1 MNELQS
7 QGAWALAILDRLI
20 RRPWFTVVVGLLV
33 VAAVSAGS
41 SRLTITTDLRV
52 YFSKA
57 NPQLAALEAI
67 EAKYREN
74 DSLVFVVKPVSGDVF
89 DAQTLKL
96 LYELTTA
103 AWELPFA
110 RRVASLTNYQYT
122 RSEGDTL
129 FTDHLLVDTDNLDA
143 DRIATIRHIAAT
155 EPGLDV
161 FLVASDASLATVN
174 VMFSLPKDDNQ
185 AVEKIVAE
193 GRHLADAFAATG
205 TVEILLAGSTANS
218 VTLGEAVASDI
229 ASLITFSFGLMVVL
243 LLVLLR
249 SLLATSLVIIIIGC
263 SVAATM
269 GVFGWA
275 GAVLSPTAA
284 FVPSVVMT
292 IAVADC
298 VHVLVSYFVELDA
311 GRPKL
316 AALKESLRINL
327 GPVFI
332 TSLTTAIGVLSL
344 NLSDSPPYRDLGNM
358 VAVGVLAAFLLSLT
372 VLPAALAI
380 LPVPRRGAAISGRFP
395 ADALAGFATRHYRV
409 LLAAGLL
416 VIVAMA
422 AQIPRNQL
430 TERWHEYFSSQFEIR
445 RAVDLLNDHMGGIH
459 RLYYDLETDNLDG
472 VTDPEYLA
480 TVDRFAGWFGQQP
493 GVVATA
499 GLHTTVKKLH
509 QALNYDGPGFFSI
522 PNNRRA
528 IAQYLLLYEFSLPV
542 GETLDNQIDQDRSA
556 SRFSAVVAKTDSEQ
570 LLELDR
576 AATRW
581 LVDNAPM
588 IVPNEGT
595 GLDLIFA
602 HITHRNIYSLLVG
615 TGLALVAIS
624 MVLALVLRSIRLGL
638 VSLVPNL
645 APAII
650 AYGLWGSFVGHIDL
664 ALSVVICMSLGIVV
678 DDTVH
683 FLSKYLRA
691 RRERGLDAI
700 AGIRHA
706 FRTVGMA
713 LTVTSIVLVCGFA
726 LLLLSEFAPTGKTG
740 ALMALT
746 LAIAL
751 LVDFLLLPPLLLVT
765 ERLVPRLGL
774 GATDRQRIDL

>member
-1 MNELQS
+1 MNELQT
-7 QGAWALAILDRLI
+7 QATWGLTLLDRFVRWPRLS
-20 RRPWFTVVVGLLV
+20 VVLGLLT
-33 VAAVSAGS
+33 VALISFGS
-41 SRLTITTDLRV
+41 TQLTITTDLRV
-52 YFSKA
+52 YFSAA

-67 EAKYREN
+67 ESKYREN
-74 DSLVFVVKPVSGDVF
+74 DSLVFVVIPASGDVF
-89 DAQTLKL
+89 EPTTLKL
-96 LYELTTA
+96 LHDLTEA
-103 AWELPFA
+103 AWQLPFA
-110 RRVASLTNYQYT
+110 RRVASLTNYQHT

-129 FTDHLLVDTDNLDA
+129 FTDHLLSDPNNLTTEQ
-143 DRIATIRHIAAT
+143 IANIRRIAAT
-155 EPGLDV
+155 EPGMDT

-174 VMFSLPKDDNQ
+174 VLFSIPKDDHQ
-185 AVEKIVAE
+185 SVEAIVAE
-193 GRHLADAFAATG
+193 GRRLASVVSADK
-205 TVEILLAGSTANS
+205 TVDIMLAGSTTNS
-218 VTLGEAVASDI
+218 VTLGEAVANDLV
-229 ASLITFSFGLMVVL
+229 SLIGLSLGLMVVL

-249 SLLATSLVIIIIGC
+249 SVLATGLVIVIIGC

-269 GVFGWA
+269 GLFGWV

-311 GRPKL
+311 GRTKH
-316 AALKESLRINL
+316 AAIREALRINL

-358 VAVGVLAAFLLSLT
+358 VAVGVVVAFMLSLT

-380 LPVPRRGAAISGRFP
+380 LPAPRRAAAVSGRFP
-395 ADALAGFATRHYRV
+395 ADRLASFVTRHHRR
-409 LLAAGLL
+409 LLWVGMLFVA
-416 VIVAMA
+416 AMA

-430 TERWHEYFSSQFEIR
+430 SERWHEYYSEQFEIR
-445 RAVDLLNDHMGGIH
+445 RAVDLLDERMGGVH
-459 RLYYDLETDNLDG
+459 RLFYDLETGKLDG
-472 VTDPEYLA
+472 VMDPAYQQALDA
-480 TVDRFAGWFGQQP
+480 FADWFEQQP
-493 GVVATA
+493 GVTATA
-499 GLHTTVKKLH
+499 GLHTTVKRLH
-509 QALNYDGPGFFSI
+509 QALNYDDREFFAV
-522 PNNRRA
+522 PKDRQT

-542 GETLDNQIDQDRSA
+542 GETLDNRIDQDRSA

-570 LLELDR
+570 LLGLDR
-576 AATRW
+576 AATLW
-581 LVDNAPM
+581 LTENAPM
-588 IVPNEGT
+588 IVPASGT

-602 HITHRNIYSLLVG
+602 HITHRNIYSLLLG
-615 TGLALVAIS
+615 TGLALIAIS
-624 MVLALVLRSIRLGL
+624 VVLALVLRSIRLGL
-638 VSLVPNL
+638 VSLLPNL
-645 APAII
+645 APAVI
-650 AYGLWGSFVGHIDL
+650 AYGLWGSLVGHIDL

-691 RRERGLDAI
+691 RRERGLDAA
-700 AGIRHA
+700 AGIRYA
-706 FRTVGMA
+706 FSTVGMA

-751 LVDFLLLPPLLLVT
+751 VVDFLLLPPLLLVT
-765 ERLVPRLGL
+765 DQLAPRLGL
-774 GATDRQRIDL
+774 GAADSQRIDL